1 MWVPSSWDMKDRKQK
16 KCLGNWKLPSKRKKK
31 GERKCV
37 REEEREK
44 NCGSFLTLG
53 LKTCERKSWKRGKF
67 MWKKVVWTWITG
79 RGRRSPESDVL
90 EKFLRGSYGFI
101 ELEHRKFLTPLSRG
115 PLKKFE
121 NSSEREKGRKKERDV
136 GYEKI
141 FAPTYLEL
149 ENFEE
154 KTKER
159 WVWNNFWNHVCQN
172 K

>member
-1 MWVPSSWDMKDRKQK
+1 M
-16 KCLGNWKLPSKRKKK
+16 
-31 GERKCV
+31 
-37 REEEREK
+37 
-44 NCGSFLTLG
+44 
-53 LKTCERKSWKRGKF
+53 
-67 MWKKVVWTWITG
+67 
-79 RGRRSPESDVL
+79 

-159 WVWNNFWNHVCQN
+159 WVWNNFWNRSSSGDLEKYLKTRVGKRRDGKN
-172 K
+172 VIIY